1 MDNDP
6 IDELDLPA
14 IDALVTCLV
23 HTRRAI
29 ASLQAFEATVMSAA
43 VDVVAARTSATPA
56 GDQAT
61 PSVDQKDL
69 PWREVSAEIAAA
81 LHMSDRT
88 VQGRLGEAAMLVG
101 RFPATHAAWAAGELD
116 QSRVRVIIDA
126 GCDLPTPDA
135 RAAYEARVLPHAADL
150 TPGRL
155 TPVCRTVA
163 RELDP
168 ESITQRHARARKVRG
183 VRTVDLDDGMSRL
196 LLDGP
201 ATLIHAIFDRV
212 TQMART
218 VQKSAG
224 TRPADRPPV
233 NGHLVGV
240 GVHYGPEADAARAAE
255 RKDTPPAPAA
265 TDVIDGAAADER
277 TLDQVRADVLT
288 DMLLTAV
295 PDGHGPADVLEKI
308 AAHVQVSIP
317 APVLHPDPARRSTD
331 LPAELVGYGPID
343 DDTARLL
350 AGAAKGWDRLIADPF
365 TGAPL
370 QVDRYQPSEHLHRVL
385 RIRDEHCRF
394 PGCRQPVWRCD
405 LDHTRDAA
413 LGGPTQDDNL
423 ENLCRGHHVVKHQT
437 RWRVRQLA
445 GGVLE
450 WTSPTG
456 RIYEDHPSPQVRF
469 VCTDPPP
476 F

>member
-14 IDALVTCLV
+14 IDALVTSLV
-23 HTRRAI
+23 QTRRAI
-29 ASLQAFEATVMSAA
+29 AGLQAFEATLMSAV
-43 VDVVAARTSATPA
+43 VDVVAARISANPA
-56 GDQAT
+56 L
-61 PSVDQKDL
+61 DQKDL
-69 PWREVSAEIAAA
+69 PWREMSAEIAAA

-88 VQGRLGEAAMLVG
+88 VQGRLGEAAMLVE

-116 QSRVRVIIDA
+116 QPRVRVIIDA
-126 GCDLPTPDA
+126 GSDLPTPEV
-135 RAAYEARVLPHAADL
+135 RAAYEARVLPRAADL
-150 TPGRL
+150 TAGRL

-168 ESITQRHARARKVRG
+168 ESITQRHARARKARG
-183 VRTVDLDDGMSRL
+183 VHTVDLDDGMSRL

-224 TRPADRPPV
+224 TRPADPPPI

-255 RKDTPPAPAA
+255 RKTAPPAPAGA
-265 TDVIDGAAADER
+265 EVTEGAAPDER

-317 APVLHPDPARRSTD
+317 ASVLHPEPARRGAD
-331 LPAELVGYGPID
+331 LPAQLVGYGPID
-343 DDTARLL
+343 DDTARRL
-350 AGAAKGWDRLIADPF
+350 AGAVKGWDRLVTDPF
-365 TGAPL
+365 TGEPL
-370 QVDRYQPSEHLHRVL
+370 HVDRYHPSEHLHRVL

-405 LDHTRDAA
+405 LDHTRDAV

-437 RWRVRQLA
+437 RWRVRQLPR
-445 GGVLE
+445 GVLE